1 MTIKEEVEQLR
12 KEIKQLK
19 KELSEQNN
27 KWNRY
32 LAYASITS
40 ALAAV
45 INLLIA
51 WLNYQK

>member
-1 MTIKEEVEQLR
+1 MTLKEEVANLK
-12 KEIKQLK
+12 KEISQLK

-27 KWNRY
+27 KWNKI
-32 LAYASITS
+32 LAYASLVS

-51 WLNYQK
+51 